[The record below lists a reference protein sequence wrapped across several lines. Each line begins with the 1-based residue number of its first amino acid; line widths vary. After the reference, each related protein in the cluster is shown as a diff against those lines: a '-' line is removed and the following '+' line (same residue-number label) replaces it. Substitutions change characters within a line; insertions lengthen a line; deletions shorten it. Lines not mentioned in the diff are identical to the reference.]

1 MTTTTLQPPVREPA
15 RAGRVYRP
23 NVDILEREREL
34 LVRADMPGATADAI
48 DILYENGLL
57 TLHGKVEPR
66 TTEGQRALLLE
77 YRVGDFQRSFRLGET
92 IDASAI
98 SAEYV
103 GGVLTVRLPKA
114 EASVPRKI
122 EVKPA

>member
-15 RAGRVYRP
+15 RACRVYRP

-48 DILYENGLL
+48 DIRYENGLL

-66 TTEGQRALLLE
+66 VTDGRRALLLE
-77 YRVGDFQRSFRLGET
+77 YGVGDFQRSFRLGET

-98 SAEYV
+98 SAEF
-103 GGVLTVRLPKA
+103 
-114 EASVPRKI
+114 VPI
-122 EVKPA
+122 G